1 MKLTHSTVLRGSTL
15 AAASALLLALA
26 APTATANPNARYIRY
41 GDSGRAVQCVQ
52 HALNEWN
59 YDFNRPSDLA
69 EDGVF
74 GKNTLNMVKYFQ
86 GIQGLDADGVVGP
99 RTGNYLVTELEHL
112 VWWMDC
118 GGYIPTLR

>member
-1 MKLTHSTVLRGSTL
+1 MKFTDNSVLRVGAV
-15 AAASALLLALA
+15 AAAAALLLGVA
-26 APTATANPNARYIRY
+26 APAAMANPSARYIRY

-59 YDFNRPSDLA
+59 LDFNRPSDLA

-74 GKNTLNMVKYFQ
+74 GNDTRNMVKYFQ

-99 RTGNYLVTELEHL
+99 RTGNFLVTELEDL

-118 GGYIPTLR
+118 GSRIPTLR